1 MEPDLLVDPA
11 EEANGPWIRLK
22 RLFYESHPV
31 QVAGMMLADAVIVIM
46 ALFLAYFARFEGEV
60 PHEFLQYTV
69 PAMLVTI
76 AVFVVALW
84 FSGLYHIVLR
94 YVGIQVMGRL
104 TVAVASALLVLGVAD
119 YVLGNVL
126 EGRPVPFGVLIATSA
141 FAFVGLAALR
151 SVGRLWV
158 VMTGAGRRGDHRV
171 LIVGAGDAG
180 SLLLRDIETQPQ
192 LGYNVIGF
200 LDDHRAKIGLKV
212 RSAEVLGAI
221 GDLPEIVER
230 ERVDEILVAIPSMG
244 SDRRREI
251 LELCTSAGVPTRMIT
266 GIAADAVSAG
276 LGQLR
281 PVEIDDLLGREPNEI
296 DVQLISETL
305 TGRVVAV
312 TGAAGSIG
320 SELCRQIMKM
330 RPSKLVLIEMDESRL
345 YELYLELQEVH
356 PGVAVMRICDVRDDR
371 KLRTVF
377 TDERPQVVFHAAAY
391 KHVPLMED
399 EPDEAIRANVGGTM
413 NVLHVCELTGVERF
427 VLISTDK
434 AVQPRN
440 VMGATKAVAELL
452 MVAAARSGMKA
463 VAVRFGNVLG
473 SRGSVIP
480 IFEEQLKRGGPMRVT
495 HPEVTRYFMT
505 IPEAARLVLQAQ
517 AMCEGGD
524 IFVLDM
530 GEPVRIVDL
539 AQRMMV
545 LSGVHTHI
553 EYAGLRPGEKLHE
566 ILVHGDGEL
575 LETDCAAVTRLNA
588 LPRLAPDFQDRLLD
602 LVKLARIGG
611 SPDIKDLLCD
621 LAGARLDGGDGMCG
635 TADAQ
640 PDGRDGTT

>member
-1 MEPDLLVDPA
+1 MDLSGTALGRAWLAVMRFFHDSRA
-11 EEANGPWIRLK
+11 AQSALM
-22 RLFYESHPV
+22 V
-31 QVAGMMLADAVIVIM
+31 LADVAVIAV
-46 ALFLAYFARFEGEV
+46 AVALAYMARFEGQV
-60 PHEFLQYTV
+60 PDHYAEHIV
-69 PAMLVTI
+69 PAGVI
-76 AVFVVALW
+76 AVAVLLVALH
-84 FSGLYHIVLR
+84 SAGLYRVVLR
-94 YVGIQVMGRL
+94 YVGIEVMARL
-104 TVAVASALLVLGVAD
+104 AVAVGGSAVVFFALNEAIDQLFD
-119 YVLGNVL
+119 P
-126 EGRPVPFGVLIATSA
+126 RPVPLGVIFIGVLVA
-141 FAFVGLAALR
+141 FLGLAGLR
-151 SVGRLWV
+151 SIGRLWV
-158 VMTGAGRRGDHRV
+158 VMNRGGSKGSHRV

-180 SLLLRDIETQPQ
+180 SLLLRDIENQPE
-192 LGYNVIGF
+192 LGYEVVGF
-200 LDDHRAKIGLKV
+200 LDDREAKHNRMV
-212 RSAEVLGAI
+212 RDVKVLGRVD
-221 GDLPEIVER
+221 DLPAIVLR
-230 ERVDEILVAIPSMG
+230 ERVDEVLVAIPSAP
-244 SDRRREI
+244 SDRRREM
-251 LELCTSAGVPTRMIT
+251 LELCTAAGVPTRIIS
-266 GIAADAVSAG
+266 GIAADAVSTG
-276 LGQLR
+276 LADLR
-281 PVEIDDLLGREPNEI
+281 PVDIEDLLGREPNII

-345 YELYLELQEVH
+345 YELYLELQEEY

-391 KHVPLMED
+391 KHVPLMEN

-575 LETDCAAVTRLNA
+575 LETECAAVTRLNA